1 MTDKNYPQKKYP
13 DWMFHEDGVS
23 YAVVEYSDGTIK
35 RERVTSEKEIRERSK
50 KLDRAVPKKPC
61 GSCGEKNKNL
71 EPVKMGV
78 REYAQGA
85 VGKLKSISGIGIA
98 PQDVIDMR
106 LEICTPCEHRSM
118 KNCGICHCP
127 IKDKTRLANSECPAG
142 FWNKVDSDVV
152 EGEVVDRYNV

>member
-13 DWMFHEDGVS
+13 DWMFREDGVS

-35 RERVTSEKEIRERSK
+35 RERVSSKEEIRGRAGK
-50 KLDRAVPKKPC
+50 RDRVVPKKPC

-78 REYAQGA
+78 KEYAQGA
-85 VGKLKSISGIGIA
+85 IGKLKSISGIGIA
-98 PQDVIDMR
+98 QQEVIDMR

-118 KNCGICHCP
+118 KHCSICHCP
-127 IKDKTRLANSECPAG
+127 IKDKTRLASESCPAG
-142 FWNKVDSDVV
+142 FWDSVDGVLV
-152 EGEVVDRYNV
+152 EGEVIDR